1 MQRTNGSQDDTYT
14 RGLARFISN
23 IRYEDIPPEVVHRAK
38 LLILDSIG
46 CGLYASQKP
55 WGTILTD
62 TFSELESG
70 GTCTVWGTDRR
81 LTAPHAAFV
90 NGAMVQGFEIDDIH
104 RQAMVHIGCVTV
116 PAVFAIAEIRGP
128 IKGSDFLRS
137 AIAGYETGP
146 RVGQCVGQEHLGKG
160 WHPTGTIGTFAAA
173 AASSAALRLS
183 EEQTVHALGLAG
195 SQAAGLMAVQYG
207 AMMKRGH
214 AGRAC
219 QSGLYAAMLAK
230 NGFTGITN
238 VFESPFGGFCTA
250 FSQTQDRFDLKE
262 LTAGL
267 GKTFETMRYG
277 LKFYSSAASTQTA
290 LDALRNIQKK
300 RSFKPDEVDKIVVY
314 GGQVMMDHTFWKYEP
329 AGITNAQFNMPFVI
343 ATLLLEGDVFVDEI
357 TEESIRDPKR
367 IALSE
372 KVMFIHDPEVTAM
385 GPKHRYIARV
395 EVHLKNG
402 TILNDRVEAQ
412 RGSEQCFASD
422 EEVFAKFENLASRM
436 LTKRQVDMI
445 RSSVMAV
452 EKIHNVADLVK
463 ELRATP
469 IAIRSREQAVF
480 APAMVV

>member
-1 MQRTNGSQDDTYT
+1 MQRTNGSHDDTYT

-23 IRYEDIPPEVVHRAK
+23 LRYEDIPSEVLHRAK
-38 LLILDSIG
+38 LLILDAIG

-55 WGTILTD
+55 WGAILTD

-70 GTCTVWGTDRR
+70 GACTVWGTDRR
-81 LTAPHAAFV
+81 LSAPHAAFV

-104 RQAMVHIGCVTV
+104 RQGMVHIGCVTV
-116 PAVFAIAEIRGP
+116 PALFALAETRGP
-128 IKGSDFLRS
+128 MSGRDFLRS

-146 RVGQCVGQEHLGKG
+146 RVGQCVGQEHLAMG
-160 WHPTGTIGTFAAA
+160 WHPTGTIGTFGAAA
-173 AASSAALRLS
+173 AASAALRLS

-195 SQAAGLMAVQYG
+195 SQASGIMAVQFG

-230 NGFTGITN
+230 NGFTGVTN

-250 FSQTQDRFDLKE
+250 FSQTPDRFDLNE

-267 GKTFETMRYG
+267 GKTYETMRFG
-277 LKFYSSAASTQTA
+277 LKFYSSAASTQPA

-300 RSFKPDEVDKIVVY
+300 RSFKPDEVDKIVVH
-314 GGQVMMDHTFWKYEP
+314 GGQVMMEHTYWKYEP
-329 AGITNAQFNMPFVI
+329 SGFTNAQFNMPFCI
-343 ATLLLEGDVFVDEI
+343 ATLLLAGDVFVDEF

-367 IALSE
+367 IAFSE
-372 KVMFIHDPEVTAM
+372 KVIFIHDPEITAM

-395 EVHLKNG
+395 EVHLKDG
-402 TILNDRVEAQ
+402 TVLKDRVAAQ
-412 RGSEQCFASD
+412 RGSEECFASD
-422 EEVFAKFENLASRM
+422 EEVFAKYENLASRV
-436 LTKRQVDMI
+436 LPKRQVDAI

-452 EKIHNVADLVK
+452 EKFGNVADLVK
-463 ELRATP
+463 DLRVSPVPARARERVEL
-469 IAIRSREQAVF
+469 
-480 APAMVV
+480 APAK